1 MSSDELSLSEFVDR
15 YKDNF
20 PVRIRVSKGFY
31 GNSNLTSISEGD
43 MFNVHFLKNTKVVVL
58 DDGSCTEFKV
68 ALNSAIEFGLLYNPH
83 KNKEAAKVG
92 LMFEKVSDV
101 MAMKTLPKVMKALEA
116 YKGSS
121 PESSVEANELLIVK
135 SVKSK
140 KLKGKVLKVY
150 SPRLKKKKE
159 LPEGCCGKFST
170 KPYDVRMFL
179 PEIEEL
185 LADSFPLQFMLY
197 VNSDT
202 VGEIPSSIV
211 SNAVNLRRFEM
222 ETSLIASVFF
232 FNEEQYEDGAPK
244 LVEVP
249 FDLDIEVQ
257 AMADCRDSEQL
268 VQDTLELLENFDP
281 MTSHSYVNVPCSS
294 QVELYAAVHNQDR
307 VRKEYE
313 RTGFN
318 LEPPTSIALYVNG
331 PDQSSTSTSS
341 SHRRDRS
348 SSTPSPPSKHHPHR
362 VLFEPIEPSSVIYE
376 DTSDRLQVAEFQKK
390 AEQLGEKF
398 EDFGGSIYGSD
409 VQSVESDV
417 KSLSRELKEARS
429 NFMRIEGKVVR
440 TVEEVKTVR
449 SELERTVPLVMS
461 LQNALKLVQA
471 EMQALQNVQTTPNSA
486 PPPFANDVNGASPP
500 LLASNAKDIENNKL
514 FLATLD
520 SMQMV
525 ELLEF
530 MGMKQYYTSFL
541 SERVTGEIFLECD
554 EQVLETELKVTSKI
568 HRVRLMKIISGKHS
582 AEIIMKGEDPYVYA
596 TKSI

>member
-1 MSSDELSLSEFVDR
+1 
-15 YKDNF
+15 
-20 PVRIRVSKGFY
+20 
-31 GNSNLTSISEGD
+31 
-43 MFNVHFLKNTKVVVL
+43 
-58 DDGSCTEFKV
+58 
-68 ALNSAIEFGLLYNPH
+68 
-83 KNKEAAKVG
+83 
-92 LMFEKVSDV
+92 MFEKVSDV

-268 VQDTLELLENFDP
+268 VQDTLEVRGGCGLCMCMCMCMCMFVCMCMYMYIAN
-281 MTSHSYVNVPCSS
+281 SS
-294 QVELYAAVHNQDR
+294 
-307 VRKEYE
+307 
-313 RTGFN
+313 
-318 LEPPTSIALYVNG
+318 
-331 PDQSSTSTSS
+331 
-341 SHRRDRS
+341 RDD
-348 SSTPSPPSKHHPHR
+348 K
-362 VLFEPIEPSSVIYE
+362 
-376 DTSDRLQVAEFQKK
+376 
-390 AEQLGEKF
+390 
-398 EDFGGSIYGSD
+398 
-409 VQSVESDV
+409 
-417 KSLSRELKEARS
+417 
-429 NFMRIEGKVVR
+429 
-440 TVEEVKTVR
+440 
-449 SELERTVPLVMS
+449 
-461 LQNALKLVQA
+461 
-471 EMQALQNVQTTPNSA
+471 
-486 PPPFANDVNGASPP
+486 
-500 LLASNAKDIENNKL
+500 
-514 FLATLD
+514 
-520 SMQMV
+520 
-525 ELLEF
+525 
-530 MGMKQYYTSFL
+530 L
-541 SERVTGEIFLECD
+541 SERV
-554 EQVLETELKVTSKI
+554 KKS
-568 HRVRLMKIISGKHS
+568 RGKKRGP
-582 AEIIMKGEDPYVYA
+582 AGD
-596 TKSI
+596 